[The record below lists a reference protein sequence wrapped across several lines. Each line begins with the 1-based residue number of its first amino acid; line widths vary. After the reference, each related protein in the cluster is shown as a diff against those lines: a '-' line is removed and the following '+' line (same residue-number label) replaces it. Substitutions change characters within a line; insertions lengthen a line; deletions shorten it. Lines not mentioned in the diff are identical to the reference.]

1 MLVGH
6 GTIYTVRFDDV
17 FEGPKIERADFMRKS
32 AISSCKYMLGG
43 FS

>member
-6 GTIYTVRFDDV
+6 GTINTVSFDEV
-17 FEGPKIERADFMRKS
+17 FEGPKIEIADFLRKS
-32 AISSCKYMLGG
+32 AISARKYMLGG

>member
-6 GTIYTVRFDDV
+6 GTINTVMFDEV
-17 FEGPKIERADFMRKS
+17 FEGPKIEIADFLRKS
-32 AISSCKYMLGG
+32 AISARKNMLGG